1 MYIIRL
7 TPNHSIEHHPQGG
20 SRKKVK
26 SRLVQG
32 MPTSFCKGAEQYCSV
47 VVGTPCTYL
56 KSLNADKSGIL
67 NFWVGDWKSFRTI
80 LYVLYFDELLEHS
93 TTSSGESSPDFSH
106 TEECRK
112 SKRDHVSLFVRGKS
126 TRTFL
131 VLLLLLMY
139 TWHSTTN
146 NNRSVGNQFDAF
158 DGTKARVE
166 MEKQKETIHCNFPQ
180 NILVEKSINLAL
192 KVANRK

>member
-1 MYIIRL
+1 MFCILMSYW
-7 TPNHSIEHHPQGG
+7 SIH
-20 SRKKVK
+20 
-26 SRLVQG
+26 
-32 MPTSFCKGAEQYCSV
+32 
-47 VVGTPCTYL
+47 
-56 KSLNADKSGIL
+56 
-67 NFWVGDWKSFRTI
+67 
-80 LYVLYFDELLEHS
+80 LLI
-93 TTSSGESSPDFSH
+93 FLIQK
-106 TEECRK
+106 RK
-112 SKRDHVSLFVRGKS
+112 SKRDHVSLFARGKS

-131 VLLLLLMY
+131 VLLLLLLMY

-192 KVANRK
+192 KVQTGSRTVKSNFFWYSTLKTIYQKVNTWTNFPRLFETWELILRSNNFVFWRIEDWRERCSPFYPPS